1 MSIIDIDKV
10 KLELEKN
17 GYIVID
23 NIISEDEVNTA
34 LEYFND
40 WLNSY
45 EQIKKI
51 HNTISPHGIFKHFE
65 VGHQRHAWYIRTRK
79 SVQDI
84 FKKLWNT
91 DELVVSFDGSCW
103 IDKTL
108 TKRDNTW
115 THVDQAPDKKD
126 LECYQGFVS
135 LTENKER
142 TFVVYEGSHLLH
154 QHYVN
159 EKKLSGKKNWFLIE
173 NEYLEKIK
181 DNKKILHV
189 KKGSL
194 VIWDSRTFHQNQYG
208 NEGEERIV
216 QYVSFLPKN
225 KITEKMKDKRRK
237 YFTQRRTTSHWAYPV
252 YVNGLQPQ
260 AYGNKDLKI
269 DYSKLQEPFLDDLM
283 DDIIKIL

>member
-17 GYIVID
+17 GYIIID
-23 NIISEDEVNTA
+23 NIITDDEVNIA

-225 KITEKMKDKRRK
+225 KITEKMKDKRIK
-237 YFTQRRTTSHWAYPV
+237 YFTQKRTTSHWAYPV

-269 DYSKLQEPFLDDLM
+269 DYSKLVKPFLDDLM